1 MVHLHFLDQSHL
13 FLVFQ
18 LGPFSELEVLDLH
31 LSHATHLH
39 VYLLVKPLLLLEEV
53 QVFTLGFLG
62 ELLSSLEPL
71 LEGLQLVLELFV
83 SNFEFFS
90 SVEFTDH

>member
-1 MVHLHFLDQSHL
+1 MIDLHLLDQSHL

-31 LSHATHLH
+31 LSYATHLH
-39 VYLLVKPLLLLEEV
+39 LYLLVKPLLLFEEV
-53 QVFTLGFLG
+53 YVFTLGFLS
-62 ELLSSLEPL
+62 ELLSSLESL
-71 LEGLQLVLELFV
+71 LKGLDLVLELFV
-83 SNFEFFS
+83 SGFELLG